1 MTKEKGE
8 IFMIQIN
15 RGGIGSVKLNNQVEL
30 NIKKSK
36 AKIQV
41 EMS

>member
-1 MTKEKGE
+1 
-8 IFMIQIN
+8 MIQIN

-30 NIKKSK
+30 NNKKKSK